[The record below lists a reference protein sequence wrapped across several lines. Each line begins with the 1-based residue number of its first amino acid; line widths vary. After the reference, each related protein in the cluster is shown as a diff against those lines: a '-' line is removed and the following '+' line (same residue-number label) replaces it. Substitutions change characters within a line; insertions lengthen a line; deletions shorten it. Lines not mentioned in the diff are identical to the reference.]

1 MLRLFQDSFILGE
14 ATSSNFFRVTTWTQ
28 QLPARAAI
36 SSEQLFFFFFFFFL
50 RSSFFR
56 IVILHS
62 SYLSRVATSL
72 AAIAETFNNFFANIT
87 KDLGIFNWADDS
99 SDRSNN
105 FARMSSFSNHSS
117 IQMIK
122 DKYQNLF
129 NLKFELVST
138 NQVIK
143 CIEELDCNKI

>member
-1 MLRLFQDSFILGE
+1 MR
-14 ATSSNFFRVTTWTQ
+14 
-28 QLPARAAI
+28 
-36 SSEQLFFFFFFFFL
+36 
-50 RSSFFR
+50 SFFR

>member
-36 SSEQLFFFFFFFFL
+36 FFFFFFL

-72 AAIAETFNNFFANIT
+72 AAIAETFSNFFANIT
-87 KDLGIFNWADDS
+87 KDLGIFNWDDDS